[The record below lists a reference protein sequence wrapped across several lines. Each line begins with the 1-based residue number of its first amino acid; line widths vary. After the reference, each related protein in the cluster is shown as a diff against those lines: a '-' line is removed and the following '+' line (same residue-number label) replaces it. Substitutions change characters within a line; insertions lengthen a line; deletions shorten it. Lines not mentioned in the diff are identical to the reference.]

1 MPVATS
7 AIVLIAGVLGGVIGW
22 WPLAAWTERQLR
34 DDRMQR
40 RTVRVVASLTTAV
53 VWGVVT
59 WRFADADG
67 LAVLP
72 AILAFTAASTVLSI
86 VDLVEHRLPNPV
98 VLATLVIVGALL
110 VVASAVSGRWLSLA
124 WALAGLAAMFGV
136 YLLLGLLVPNAMGM
150 GDVKLAAPIGMLL
163 GWFGLTTWVVGLVAA
178 FLVGGVIAIA
188 ALALRRVSWRGSI
201 PFGPAMLA
209 GALISLLVTAG

>member
-1 MPVATS
+1 MPLTTS
-7 AIVLIAGVLGGVIGW
+7 ASVLIAGVLGGVVGW
-22 WPLAAWTERQLR
+22 WPLSAWIERQLR

-40 RTVRVVASLTTAV
+40 RTIRVVASLTTAI
-53 VWGVVT
+53 VWGVVA
-59 WRFADADG
+59 WRFADAAG

-98 VLATLVIVGALL
+98 VGATLAIVGGLL
-110 VVASAVSGRWLSLA
+110 VLAAAVSGRWLSLA
-124 WALAGLAAMFGV
+124 WAAAGLGAMFGV

-150 GDVKLAAPIGMLL
+150 GDMKLAAPIGMLL

-209 GALISLLVTAG
+209 GALVSLLVTAG